1 MMKTLNTSQ
10 GCPSFRALHGGRRTF
25 LRAGVLGALGMG
37 LADVLRSESAAN
49 PAKAKPARARNV
61 IQIFLPGGCAHQES
75 WDPKPEAPLEYRG
88 ALGVVKTVIPGFV
101 FSQNMQ
107 QCAKIADR
115 LTVLR
120 GVTGR
125 IPDHGQAT
133 YHVLTGYTPTPAIQH
148 PQMGAVVAHELGGM
162 NHLPAWIGVPSSL
175 PQASTGYLPA
185 KYGCFNLAADP
196 GKPDFRVRDVSLP
209 GSVSETDFA
218 KRRRLREAVEDQ
230 FRALESDESAQATM
244 DEFHRKAFGLLSS
257 EKAQAAFSM
266 QGEDDAVKTLYGC
279 QKYRGGRAKQFF
291 TVAER
296 FILAR
301 RLVEAGARFVTVQYE
316 GDNGWDTHTRISD
329 YFNDAMP
336 AFDHALAGLILDLEQ
351 RGLLDSTLVLVMTE
365 FGRTP
370 KINASA
376 GRDHHAKCFS
386 LVMAGGGATR
396 GNLYGASDAI
406 AAEPANGAVTIE
418 DYLATAYALLGID
431 PSKRLMA
438 PGDRPI
444 DIIRESR
451 IIQAVMA

>member
-1 MMKTLNTSQ
+1 MLTNPRMA
-10 GCPSFRALHGGRRTF
+10 GCSSFHQLALGRRTF
-25 LRAGVLGALGMG
+25 LQAGVLGFMG
-37 LADVLRSESAAN
+37 IGLEDVLRAEARGGGEKRKEA
-49 PAKAKPARARNV
+49 PAKNV

-88 ALGVVKTVIPGFV
+88 ALGVVKTVIPGVV
-101 FSQNMQ
+101 FSQNLP

-120 GVTGR
+120 GITGK

-133 YHVLTGYTPTPAIQH
+133 YHVLTGYTPSPAIQH
-148 PQMGAVVAHELGGM
+148 PQMGAVISHELGGM
-162 NHLPAWIGVPSSL
+162 NHLPAWVGVPSTA

-185 KYGCFNLAADP
+185 KYGCFNLSADP
-196 GKPDFRVRDVSLP
+196 GKADFRVRDVSLP
-209 GSVSETDFA
+209 ASVSADDFL
-218 KRRRLREAVEDQ
+218 KRRSLREVVEER
-230 FRALESDESAQATM
+230 FRTLATDGVAQATM
-244 DEFHRKAFGLLSS
+244 GEFHERAFGLVSS
-257 EKAQAAFSM
+257 ESAQAAFSM
-266 QGEDDAVKTLYGC
+266 NGESEMVKAMYGS

-296 FILAR
+296 LILAR

-351 RGLLDSTLVLVMTE
+351 RGLLETTLVMVMTE

-386 LVMAGGGATR
+386 MVLAGGGATR
-396 GNLYGASDAI
+396 GNIFGASDAI
-406 AAEPANGAVTIE
+406 AAEPARDPVSIE
-418 DYLATAYALLGID
+418 DYLATAYALVGVD
-431 PSKRLMA
+431 PAKRLMA
-438 PGDRPI
+438 PGERPI
-444 DIIRESR
+444 DIIREAR
-451 IIQAVMA
+451 VVKGVMA